1 MGLNQT
7 IFQWIHAGAG
17 TRPLIDALAV
27 FFAEAGPF
35 LLAAYLL
42 VLWFRVRADKK
53 ILLIEAAEAALIGLT
68 LNQLAGLLY
77 YQPRPF
83 MMGLCTPLL
92 AHVPENSFP
101 SDHATL
107 MFGAALYLLM
117 KRGGG
122 MHGLILL
129 AAACFTAWARIYV
142 GIHFPFDMAGSLL
155 IALAA
160 AGLTLG
166 LSIFFTPLNSSL
178 IRVIE
183 LVLRRFSITHHK
195 FS

>member
-27 FFAEAGPF
+27 FFAEAGPY
-35 LLAAYLL
+35 LLAVYLI
-42 VLWFRVRADKK
+42 VLWFLVRADKK
-53 ILLIEAAEAALIGLT
+53 ILLIEAAEAALIGLG
-68 LNQLAGLLY
+68 LNQLAGLFY
-77 YQPRPF
+77 YHPRPF

-107 MFGAALYLLM
+107 MFGAALYLFM
-117 KRGGG
+117 KREGG
-122 MHGLILL
+122 MYGLTIF
-129 AAACFTAWARIYV
+129 AAAGVTAWARVYA
-142 GIHFPFDMAGSLL
+142 GIHFPFDMAGSFF

-160 AGLTLG
+160 AGLMLG
-166 LSIFFTPLNSSL
+166 LSRFFSSLNFSL
-178 IRVIE
+178 IRGIE
-183 LVLRRFSITHHK
+183 LILGRLFVIYHK
-195 FS
+195 SG

>member
-1 MGLNQT
+1 MGLNQA

-35 LLAAYLL
+35 LLAAYLV
-42 VLWFRVRADKK
+42 VLWFLVRADKK
-53 ILLIEAAEAALIGLT
+53 ILLIEAAEAALIGLAF
-68 LNQLAGLLY
+68 NQLAGLFY
-77 YQPRPF
+77 YHPRPF

-117 KRGGG
+117 RGRAAYGI
-122 MHGLILL
+122 ILFT
-129 AAACFTAWARIYV
+129 AACFTAWARVYV
-142 GIHFPFDMAGSLL
+142 GIHFPFDMAGSFL
-155 IALAA
+155 IAFAA
-160 AGLTLG
+160 AWLMLG
-166 LSIFFTPLNSSL
+166 LSRFFTSLNSSL
-178 IRVIE
+178 IRGIE
-183 LVLRRFSITHHK
+183 LILGLFITHHK
-195 FS
+195 SS